1 MSPVRE
7 ITATQLAAAL
17 KGPNPPL
24 LVDVR
29 TPHEH
34 DLAAIK
40 PCVLLPLHEIEERA
54 SELDEHKGR
63 PVVVYCHLGVR
74 SLDGAAYLRSLGH
87 DAVSL
92 EGGIEAWSCEID
104 PRVPRY

>member
-1 MSPVRE
+1 VRE
-7 ITATQLAAAL
+7 ISAKQLQAAL
-17 KGPNPPL
+17 ASGSPPL

-34 DLAAIK
+34 DLAAIT

-54 SELDEHKGR
+54 GELDAHKGR
-63 PVVVYCHLGVR
+63 PIVVYCHLGVR

-92 EGGIEAWSCEID
+92 AGGIEAWSCEID
-104 PRVPRY
+104 PKVPRY

>member
-1 MSPVRE
+1 VTEEISARELAEALRSP
-7 ITATQLAAAL
+7 T
-17 KGPNPPL
+17 PPL

-40 PCVLLPLHEIEERA
+40 PSMLVPLYEIEERA
-54 SELDEHKGR
+54 AELDVHKGR
-63 PVVVYCHLGVR
+63 PIVVYCHLGVR

-92 EGGIEAWSCEID
+92 MGGIEAWSCEID

>member
-1 MSPVRE
+1 MIRE
-7 ITATQLAAAL
+7 ISAKELAAAL

-34 DLAAIK
+34 AIAQIK
-40 PCVLLPLHEIEERA
+40 PSLLLPLHEIEDRA

-63 PVVVYCHLGVR
+63 PIVVYCHLGVR
-74 SLDGAAYLRSLGH
+74 SLNGAAYLTDLGH

-92 EGGIEAWSCEID
+92 AGGIEAWSCEID
-104 PRVPRY
+104 PKVPRY

>member
-1 MSPVRE
+1 VIRE
-7 ITATQLAAAL
+7 ISAKELAAAL
-17 KGPNPPL
+17 KGPNAPL

-34 DLAAIK
+34 ALARIT
-40 PCVLLPLHEIEERA
+40 PSLLLPLHEIEERA

-63 PVVVYCHLGVR
+63 PIVVYCHLGVR
-74 SLDGAAYLRSLGH
+74 SLNGAAYLSELGH

-92 EGGIEAWSCEID
+92 AGGIEAWSCEID
-104 PRVPRY
+104 PKVPRY